1 MNAVELHE
9 YMQNP
14 DLLTEDTLADI
25 RHTMNSYPAFPALK
39 MLYLQNLWKVNSPD
53 FKRELEQLAIGIADR
68 KRKVRHSCVKN
79 RPLMQRLKRILL
91 L

>member
-25 RHTMNSYPAFPALK
+25 RQTMNSYPAFPALFAEF
-39 MLYLQNLWKVNSPD
+39 MES
-53 FKRELEQLAIGIADR
+53 E
-68 KRKVRHSCVKN
+68 
-79 RPLMQRLKRILL
+79 
-91 L
+91 

>member
-53 FKRELEQLAIGIADR
+53 FKRELEQLAIGRSKAPVCSVERFAIHA
-68 KRKVRHSCVKN
+68 
-79 RPLMQRLKRILL
+79 
-91 L
+91 

>member
-25 RHTMNSYPAFPALK
+25 RQTMNSYPTFPALK
-39 MLYLQNLWKVNSPD
+39 MLYLQNLWKVNIVPVCL
-53 FKRELEQLAIGIADR
+53 RENLLTQL
-68 KRKVRHSCVKN
+68 
-79 RPLMQRLKRILL
+79 
-91 L
+91 